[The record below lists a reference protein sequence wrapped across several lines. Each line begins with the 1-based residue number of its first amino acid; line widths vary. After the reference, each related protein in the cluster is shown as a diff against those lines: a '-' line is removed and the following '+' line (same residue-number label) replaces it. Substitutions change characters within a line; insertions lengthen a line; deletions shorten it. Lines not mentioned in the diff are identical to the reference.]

1 MHFMAL
7 HKQNCGCSH
16 HDQRSHWLT
25 RSQVQAML
33 KGHGM
38 QCCELLEDF
47 HPLLYHSCKQDCVKE
62 DRQKGLYVRW
72 NIICES
78 QHADVGNLQR
88 L

>member
-1 MHFMAL
+1 MAL
-7 HKQNCGCSH
+7 HKQKCGCSH

-38 QCCELLEDF
+38 QCCELLKDF
-47 HPLLYHSCKQDCVKE
+47 HPLLYHNCKQDCVKE
-62 DRQKGLYVRW
+62 DRQKGLHVRW

-78 QHADVGNLQR
+78 QHADVHNLQR